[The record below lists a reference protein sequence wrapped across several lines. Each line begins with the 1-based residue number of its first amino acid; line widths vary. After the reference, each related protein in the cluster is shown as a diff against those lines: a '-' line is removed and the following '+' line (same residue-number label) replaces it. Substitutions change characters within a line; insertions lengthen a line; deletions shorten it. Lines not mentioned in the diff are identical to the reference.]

1 MTHQTLHVIVSTHWF
16 VFLASGWPVSHRKLI
31 TSLCS
36 SAIYICR
43 KAFVMSAMN
52 AMGCNLKLTTM
63 LRSGFRSSEQSL
75 RDGQPFSCAEASK
88 MTLSLVVAFS
98 FLSQHGEVSSTGC
111 YDFLPQ
117 MWTLLDKLINPGV
130 SDLRTMVRHT
140 WITGRKGAG
149 LSSRSSGAVHKAHL
163 SGSYYRDGVHVIPT
177 CKLMTLQ
184 MFYCVVLS

>member
-52 AMGCNLKLTTM
+52 AMGCNLKLTTT

-117 MWTLLDKLINPGV
+117 MWTLLTNWLIQAFLTSEQWSDTPGSQDV
-130 SDLRTMVRHT
+130 KS
-140 WITGRKGAG
+140 WFKF
-149 LSSRSSGAVHKAHL
+149 K
-163 SGSYYRDGVHVIPT
+163 
-177 CKLMTLQ
+177 K
-184 MFYCVVLS
+184 